1 MSIDALLI
9 KCNGRSLFSST
20 EFSQLQMLYDTE
32 QYEQCRLQ
40 CMHSLLNY
48 SYVEHSDNTIA
59 DVVRLMCWSL
69 YRCGLYE
76 EAERYIELASANT
89 IFKPSDPWVEALRGW
104 LLVKRGK
111 FRLAL
116 ENTRSII
123 KRVKSY
129 GNTDSIAHLLMLRG
143 VVQYRLGAM
152 AYAVDDLTNSISM
165 ARITGDTIT
174 ECHATNSYGL
184 VLMTQG
190 DYAASSR
197 VLKIAL
203 GKTKQVVQPRK
214 MVHVL
219 INLTIVEQKR
229 GAFRESHLCCCEASK
244 LLDAQADQSHRV
256 ALRIL
261 ELRGLHYV
269 GEDENA
275 RQGALKLLN
284 QHGVKCESRYEPL
297 ILELLGDIA
306 LSETKNESATR
317 YYTRA
322 LSLGRALAPEGD
334 IVAECLRRLASTRL
348 QAGEPFEAIPLLKE
362 AIEACEKCGERYEI
376 GIAHRHLSQAYREL
390 DNHKQALNH
399 SHLSVD
405 HFKEMGARLELA
417 HSLLEA
423 ARARHAW
430 FSLQANDIEIG
441 LHAAQDSPYTH
452 LEEAWS
458 YAIEAFHAYADVDYA
473 HGQNN
478 CEQLMDV
485 MRRESTP
492 VWLRKTPSERSKVDQ
507 TVDNKPFIASSPS
520 MKKLMTMVEI
530 SASTIEPVLV
540 TGETG
545 TGKELIAHMVHEMG
559 ARAGAPFVPVNCAAI
574 PESLFEREFF
584 GHAKG
589 AYTGAED
596 AKPGLC
602 EEADGG
608 TLFLD
613 EIGDMPSYLQVKL
626 LRLLQE
632 GTYRRL
638 GDPQERRVD
647 LRIIAATNAPLPEL
661 IAGGKF
667 RQDLY
672 YRLQT
677 LEMRIPPLRERPED
691 LVDLMSLFISRAL
704 GESIA
709 PGKLFDRTVM
719 AVFRR
724 YPWPGNVRELE
735 AMTRRMALLARY
747 NGKATAD
754 LLPDQ
759 LSPWLDK
766 RPESRGCLSLTAHIA
781 AAERERIVHALV
793 LNSGNRSEA
802 ARALGISRNQ
812 LYRKMEK
819 LGIRAPK

>member
-1 MSIDALLI
+1 
-9 KCNGRSLFSST
+9 
-20 EFSQLQMLYDTE
+20 
-32 QYEQCRLQ
+32 
-40 CMHSLLNY
+40 
-48 SYVEHSDNTIA
+48 
-59 DVVRLMCWSL
+59 
-69 YRCGLYE
+69 
-76 EAERYIELASANT
+76 
-89 IFKPSDPWVEALRGW
+89 
-104 LLVKRGK
+104 
-111 FRLAL
+111 
-116 ENTRSII
+116 
-123 KRVKSY
+123 
-129 GNTDSIAHLLMLRG
+129 
-143 VVQYRLGAM
+143 
-152 AYAVDDLTNSISM
+152 
-165 ARITGDTIT
+165 
-174 ECHATNSYGL
+174 
-184 VLMTQG
+184 
-190 DYAASSR
+190 
-197 VLKIAL
+197 
-203 GKTKQVVQPRK
+203 
-214 MVHVL
+214 
-219 INLTIVEQKR
+219 
-229 GAFRESHLCCCEASK
+229 
-244 LLDAQADQSHRV
+244 
-256 ALRIL
+256 
-261 ELRGLHYV
+261 
-269 GEDENA
+269 
-275 RQGALKLLN
+275 
-284 QHGVKCESRYEPL
+284 
-297 ILELLGDIA
+297 
-306 LSETKNESATR
+306 
-317 YYTRA
+317 
-322 LSLGRALAPEGD
+322 
-334 IVAECLRRLASTRL
+334 
-348 QAGEPFEAIPLLKE
+348 
-362 AIEACEKCGERYEI
+362 
-376 GIAHRHLSQAYREL
+376 
-390 DNHKQALNH
+390 
-399 SHLSVD
+399 
-405 HFKEMGARLELA
+405 
-417 HSLLEA
+417 
-423 ARARHAW
+423 
-430 FSLQANDIEIG
+430 
-441 LHAAQDSPYTH
+441 
-452 LEEAWS
+452 
-458 YAIEAFHAYADVDYA
+458 
-473 HGQNN
+473 
-478 CEQLMDV
+478 
-485 MRRESTP
+485 
-492 VWLRKTPSERSKVDQ
+492 
-507 TVDNKPFIASSPS
+507 

-781 AAERERIVHALV
+781 AAERERIGHALV